1 MTGRI
6 GIRFNGYEVIV
17 EHIPQRKK
25 PCLMV
30 KPDGENVYYKVAS
43 FNSEETADWF
53 LTQMQNMFEQMQKM
67 FDRREP

>member
-6 GIRFNGYEVIV
+6 GIELNGCSVVV
-17 EHIPQRKK
+17 EHMPQRKK

-30 KPDGENVYYKVAS
+30 SPIGDQCYYKVAS

-53 LTQMQNMFEQMQKM
+53 LTQMSRMF
-67 FDRREP
+67 RRELSKDECIR

>member
-6 GIRFNGYEVIV
+6 GIALNGYEVTV
-17 EHIPQRKK
+17 EHLHGLRKK

-30 KPDGENVYYKVAS
+30 KLPGENCYYKVAS

-53 LTQMQNMFEQMQKM
+53 LEQMKDM
-67 FDRREP
+67 FGRADNG